1 LGLALSRGLGSFAFR
16 DDGVMQFCAKGVREF
31 VNLIFAIDLYRL
43 FCGVADDV
51 AVVAP
56 SEMFR
61 KLGFQF
67 GIKRAVEKVIQLG

>member
-1 LGLALSRGLGSFAFR
+1 
-16 DDGVMQFCAKGVREF
+16 MQFGAEGVRKF
-31 VNLIFAIDLYRL
+31 VNLVFAINLNGLLCRI
-43 FCGVADDV
+43 ADDV